1 MAAPMGNKNSEKW
14 TIEIATELFEN
25 CLITAKDTTLD
36 CNDFIGEVAQKNN
49 TSLGVLEYLKSKF
62 PELESVYT
70 EIKQNC
76 ESNCFRNGKKGI
88 IVPSLAIMNLK
99 SNHGWKDRTD
109 ITTNGKDLTTPPIKW
124 TDESD

>member
-1 MAAPMGNKNSEKW
+1 MAAPIGNKNSEKW
-14 TIEIATELFEN
+14 TIEIATELFES
-25 CLITAKDTTLD
+25 CLITSKDTTLD
-36 CNDFIGEVAQKNN
+36 CNDFIGEVAQKND

-62 PELESVYT
+62 PELESVYI

-76 ESNCFRNGKKGI
+76 ESNCFRNGKKGT

-109 ITTNGKDLTTPPIKW
+109 ITTNDKDLTTPPIKW